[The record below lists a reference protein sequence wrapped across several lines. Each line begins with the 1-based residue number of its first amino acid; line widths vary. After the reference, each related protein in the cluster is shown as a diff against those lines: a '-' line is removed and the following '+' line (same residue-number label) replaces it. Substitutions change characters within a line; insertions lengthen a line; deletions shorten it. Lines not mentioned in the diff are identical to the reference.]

1 VDLIS
6 TALKEGP
13 APVIRRRAFG
23 SDGYDDGACYVTIFA
38 GPAAEQ
44 RARHYYDAPQT
55 GSLGIRLSLPKEGGR
70 AISEY
75 DHHNHHNRP
84 NEDDRKVHLAMISP
98 WGLFDY

>member
-13 APVIRRRAFG
+13 APVIRRRAFE

-44 RARHYYDAPQT
+44 RARHYYDALQT
-55 GSLGIRLSLPKEGGR
+55 GSLGIRLSFQKKG
-70 AISEY
+70 A
-75 DHHNHHNRP
+75 
-84 NEDDRKVHLAMISP
+84 AQ
-98 WGLFDY
+98 